1 MTQGED
7 IDYDIILDELIK
19 RKTEEQNVE
28 IREKIDEHS
37 EEISQL
43 QEQVEED
50 DTDENVIDEGKL
62 SPILTSSERKRYQ
75 NIGKEFIDGA
85 GKEFQSIIK
94 ASKFKSMMS
103 TMREKFSGK
112 INLIKNT
119 IKKVKRKS
127 GFIEKL
133 LKIIAIL
140 GTIAY
145 LFKDKIIAALPHI
158 KEFANEIYEKSKNF
172 VVNLAEKFWNFI
184 TTGAKKIISESINKM
199 YDSVTDGISIFFN
212 ETLPEGIFQLYLN
225 ILSMFSDDAS
235 ELAEQRESY
244 NQAEEFA
251 KQIAEE
257 GDKKVKEDSSSLDEI
272 KRAQENLEK
281 YKKESG
287 DNNAFNEIQT
297 SLLKRDK
304 AIIDFVSEDK
314 KELIDALN
322 ELSKNNINVIDMV
335 KQGQLNVT
343 ALMEGI
349 KEANEKDGVTRQE
362 MFEALKSSI
371 TDAKLRETLIIKEPS
386 KTLSASLN
394 VNVNEHVKN
403 DESQNVINSNEQ
415 LFLESNKMQ
424 GFIDSYNKAINDTIV
439 VQDNQQFEQQT
450 ETKKEVDNTKES
462 NEPII
467 THVNATQ
474 VITDSLKEAFVNL
487 SKTMSDFLNG
497 NTIVDDIKNVLE
509 STNAKFQNFFN
520 DVLNFAKESIQKMK
534 DFFIDANSFIDKK
547 YSSVQSIISNLSK
560 ENKTKEENN
569 KIDNEKGT
577 VNDFKINV
585 HVSIPND
592 DAKGVYDFVKDVV
605 SIDLTINELVSSS
618 NKLLEDMCKKL
629 DNFDDGHDVKNDSSS
644 NNKSIRQVT
653 SNTID
658 MNEWNSLKEDVQKL
672 KESSNGSSNVNNVSI
687 AVNQT
692 NNSGIND
699 IRNLLFGNKN
709 VFYGTMI

>member
-103 TMREKFSGK
+103 TMKEKFSGK

-145 LFKDKIIAALPHI
+145 LFKDKIIAALPEI
-158 KEFANEIYEKSKNF
+158 KQFVTELYEKSKNF
-172 VVNLAEKFWNFI
+172 VVDLAEKFWNFI
-184 TTGAKKIISESINKM
+184 TTGAKKIISETINKM
-199 YDSVTDGISIFFN
+199 YDSVTDGIGIFFN
-212 ETLPEGIFQLYLN
+212 ETLPNGIFQMYLN

-235 ELAEQRESY
+235 ELVEERESY

-569 KIDNEKGT
+569 KIDNEKDT

-585 HVSIPND
+585 HVSIPNND
-592 DAKGVYDFVKDVV
+592 DNGVYDFVKDVV

-629 DNFDDGHDVKNDSSS
+629 DNFDGGHDVKNDSSS